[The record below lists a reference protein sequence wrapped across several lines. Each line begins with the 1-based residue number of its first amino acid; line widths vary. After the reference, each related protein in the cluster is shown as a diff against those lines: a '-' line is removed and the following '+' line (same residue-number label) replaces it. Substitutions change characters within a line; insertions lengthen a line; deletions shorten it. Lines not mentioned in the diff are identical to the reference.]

1 MSVKITKVT
10 REDFPALRFIGR
22 KYGANDNFGAKW
34 GEWWSNDLF
43 TLLDK
48 LGGHSVNG
56 DAYIGA
62 KRIVDGMLEYWI
74 GMFFA
79 PGTEVPEGYEF
90 VDMDAINYAVFW
102 VYGRENEVATFDAHN
117 LCLSELSKHGMVR
130 REDDW
135 CFERYNCPR
144 YTTPDEAG
152 NVILDYGISII

>member
-1 MSVKITKVT
+1 MAVKITKVS
-10 REDFPALRFIGR
+10 REHFPSLRFIGR
-22 KYGANDNFGAKW
+22 RYSANEHFGAKW
-34 GEWWSNDLF
+34 GEWWANDLF
-43 TLLDK
+43 TPLDR

-102 VYGRENEVATFDAHN
+102 IYGNENEVATFDAHN
-117 LCLSELSKHGMVR
+117 LCLCELSKHGMVR

-144 YTTPDEAG
+144 YTTPDAAG